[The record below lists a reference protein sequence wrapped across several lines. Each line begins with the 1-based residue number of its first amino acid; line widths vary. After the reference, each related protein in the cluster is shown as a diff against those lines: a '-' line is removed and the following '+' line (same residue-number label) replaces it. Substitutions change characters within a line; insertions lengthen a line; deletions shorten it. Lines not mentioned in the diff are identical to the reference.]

1 MLMENDS
8 GPLLM
13 ELMSDIVLLINAINK
28 LIVLGMELVNFH
40 SFLNLITYLVFDLNL
55 L

>member
-28 LIVLGMELVNFH
+28 LNCFRNGTCNF
-40 SFLNLITYLVFDLNL
+40 SFLFKFNYLFSFYP
-55 L
+55 